1 MTAHAHYPSHRR
13 SPRTATW
20 SDTELLAAVARCV
33 PREVAT
39 GRSHMQLPGVTI
51 VDVARALGTTPEY
64 IRAGMAALV
73 AARRLTVQKVAMYQ
87 CYSLPNPERAA

>member
-1 MTAHAHYPSHRR
+1 
-13 SPRTATW
+13 
-20 SDTELLAAVARCV
+20 
-33 PREVAT
+33 
-39 GRSHMQLPGVTI
+39 